1 MPCGFAGCRL
11 GGLFYMREPLLTES
25 VGALF
30 VYLGVRS
37 VGGSPRSCRPRLR
50 YLTR

>member
-11 GGLFYMREPLLTES
+11 GGLFCMREPLPTES

-30 VYLGVRS
+30 VCAGVRS
-37 VGGSPRSCRPRLR
+37 VGGNPQSCPPKLQQ
-50 YLTR
+50 LTH